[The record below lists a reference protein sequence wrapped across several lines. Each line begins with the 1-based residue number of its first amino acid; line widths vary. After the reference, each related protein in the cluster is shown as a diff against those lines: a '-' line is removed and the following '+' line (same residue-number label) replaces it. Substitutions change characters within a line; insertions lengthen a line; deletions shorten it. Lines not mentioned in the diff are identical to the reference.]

1 MVLIRQREQNQSFVK
16 VANIFKTV
24 FRYSQIRYLL
34 LLVLLFLTERNL
46 YPSYNNDA
54 SHVIEF
60 SGSFFEPYSIYDDSA
75 FVFPNIPYGSLSAV
89 PDSTSNSF
97 YGPGW
102 EEAQFLFK
110 NYQPVS
116 LGQYL
121 FWSMFPDY
129 INDTTKVAIVEII
142 STQPGKKAGVRHF
155 ASEHYTLPVMG
166 KGRFS
171 VEELFSFFRMNNDS
185 VQDDKIKNLINLY
198 VEESAAEGVNHD
210 LAFIQMCHETG
221 FLRFD
226 GTVHPDQNNYCGLG
240 TVNASTPGEVFSSPK
255 EGVRAHIQHLKAY
268 GSSEDLNHELVD
280 QRFYFVKRG
289 TAKKLHELTGKW
301 AADPEYDHKIVGLMK
316 RAEKQTGKP
325 VI

>member
-1 MVLIRQREQNQSFVK
+1 MK

-54 SHVIEF
+54 SPVAEL
-60 SGSFFEPYSIYDDSA
+60 SGNFFEPYSIYDDST
-75 FVFPNIPYGSLSAV
+75 FSFPDIPPGSLPVV
-89 PDSTSNSF
+89 PGSTGNNF

-102 EEAQFLFK
+102 EEAQLLVK
-110 NYQPVS
+110 KYQPVS

-129 INDTTKVAIVEII
+129 INDTTKVAVVEII
-142 STQPGKKAGVRHF
+142 SARPGKKAGERHF
-155 ASEHYTLPVMG
+155 ASGHYTLPVMG

-185 VQDDKIKNLINLY
+185 VPGGKIKSLIHLY
-198 VEESAAEGVNHD
+198 VDECAAEGVNHD

-226 GTVHPDQNNYCGLG
+226 GTVRPGQNNYCGLG
-240 TVNASTPGEVFSSPK
+240 TVNASNPGEVFSSPK

-268 GSSEDLNHELVD
+268 GSSEELNHELVD